1 MTEVIYKV
9 ITPKGN
15 TETKSLARAQEI
27 VAEKGGRYETT
38 YREIPK
44 PAPVLSEAREAY
56 LKSGKPLPKPTFSA
70 YA

>member
-9 ITPKGN
+9 TTPKGN

-38 YREIPK
+38 YREVPK
-44 PAPVLSEAREAY
+44 TTPVLSEARKEF
-56 LKSGKPLPKPTFSA
+56 LQSGKKPLHPYKGV
-70 YA
+70 

>member
-9 ITPKGN
+9 TTPKGN

-38 YREIPK
+38 YREVPK
-44 PAPVLSEAREAY
+44 SAPVLSEARKSF
-56 LKSGKPLPKPTFSA
+56 LKSGKPPVVSRA
-70 YA
+70 Y